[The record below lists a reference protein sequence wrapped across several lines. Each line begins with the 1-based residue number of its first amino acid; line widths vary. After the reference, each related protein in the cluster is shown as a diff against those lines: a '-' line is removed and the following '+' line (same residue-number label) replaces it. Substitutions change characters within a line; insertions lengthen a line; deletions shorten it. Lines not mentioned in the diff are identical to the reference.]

1 MGFLRG
7 GPSISMAEPQSSVHV
22 APPAPPV
29 TQSAWSP
36 LREPLF
42 RTLWAASVVSYIGT
56 WMQNMGTGWLMA
68 SLTASP
74 MMVGLVQAATT
85 LPVFLVILPAGALA
99 DMVDRRRFL
108 LWSQAWMVVAAA
120 ALGILTVFGMVS
132 PWSLVL
138 LTFALGFGAVM
149 NDPAWQ
155 AITPE
160 TVSGQ
165 RLASAVALNSAG
177 YNAARAVGPAL
188 GGLVIAAA
196 GSGFAFLLNAA
207 SFFGVIIFLY
217 RWKRVPHHVPEPA
230 TRLRHALA
238 AGFRY
243 ARGAPTVRAVLV
255 RTGVFSLFASV
266 IWALL
271 PLVARPHGPVGYG
284 LLLGFFG
291 LGALAGAVLLPGTAA
306 CIFLRHAGGD
316 GHGAVRRRDLRGGA
330 ARGLWLAVRRAVSGR
345 HVLDRHHRDVE
356 RHRAGHVPGVDPRAD
371 ALHVP
376 AGAAGRHGCRQR
388 AVGRGRVTPGPAS
401 GIPAGGSGDGA
412 GTGGGAALSPAG
424 AREGDGIDSRLG
436 RARLQPCRMQSK
448 TDAALAA
455 AVRDEFPSAAKA
467 VVQLRRL
474 LARLKACPSQECP

>member
-1 MGFLRG
+1 MYLHG
-7 GPSISMAEPQSSVHV
+7 GSPISMAEPQPSLGLVSQ
-22 APPAPPV
+22 ARPAE
-29 TQSAWSP
+29 SAWGP

-42 RTLWAASVVSYIGT
+42 RTLWLASVVSYVGT
-56 WMQNMGTGWLMA
+56 WMQNMGTGWLMT
-68 SLTASP
+68 SLNPSP

-108 LWSQAWMVVAAA
+108 LLSQAWMVVAAA
-120 ALGILTVFGMVS
+120 ALGLLTIFGIVS

-138 LTFALGFGAVM
+138 LTFLLGFGAVM

-188 GGLVIAAA
+188 GGLVIAVA

-230 TRLRHALA
+230 TRLRHAMT

-243 ARGAPTVRAVLV
+243 ARSAPTVRAVLV
-255 RTGVFSLFASV
+255 RPGVFSLFASV

-291 LGALAGAVLLPGTAA
+291 LGALAGAMLLPGLRRAFSCDALVMVATVLFAAVTFAVAQFTAFGWLCA
-306 CIFLRHAGGD
+306 VLFAGGMCWIAIIATLNVTAQVMCPAWIRARTLSMYLLVLQ
-316 GHGAVRRRDLRGGA
+316 GGMAAGSALWGAV
-330 ARGLWLAVRRAVSGR
+330 
-345 HVLDRHHRDVE
+345 
-356 RHRAGHVPGVDPRAD
+356 
-371 ALHVP
+371 
-376 AGAAGRHGCRQR
+376 
-388 AVGRGRVTPGPAS
+388 AS
-401 GIPAGGSGDGA
+401 HLGIPAA
-412 GTGGGAALSPAG
+412 FLLAAVG
-424 AREGDGIDSRLG
+424 MVLG
-436 RARLQPCRMQSK
+436 
-448 TDAALAA
+448 LAA
-455 AVRDEFPSAAKA
+455 AVRY
-467 VVQLRRL
+467 RL
-474 LARLKACPSQECP
+474 PAYEVEMG

>member
-1 MGFLRG
+1 VILRG
-7 GPSISMAEPQSSVHV
+7 GSPISMAEPQRTVHV
-22 APPAPPV
+22 VEPARPAAE
-29 TQSAWSP
+29 SAWGP

-42 RTLWAASVVSYIGT
+42 RTLWLASVVSYVGT
-56 WMQNMGTGWLMA
+56 WMQNMGTGWLMT
-68 SLTASP
+68 SLNPSP

-108 LWSQAWMVVAAA
+108 LLSQAWMVVAAA
-120 ALGILTVFGMVS
+120 TLGILTIFGLVS

-188 GGLVIAAA
+188 AGFVIALA

-207 SFFGVIIFLY
+207 SFFGVILFLY
-217 RWKRVPHHVPEPA
+217 RWKRVPHSVPEPA
-230 TRLRHALA
+230 TRLRQALT

-243 ARGAPTVRAVLV
+243 ALGTPTVRAVLV

-284 LLLGFFG
+284 LMLGFFG
-291 LGALAGAVLLPGTAA
+291 LGALAGALLLPGLRRALSCDALVMTATGLFA
-306 CIFLRHAGGD
+306 VVTFTVARLAAFGWLCAVLFLGGLCWIAIIATLNVTAQIMCPAWIRARTLSMYLLVLQGGMAAGSALW
-316 GHGAVRRRDLRGGA
+316 GAV
-330 ARGLWLAVRRAVSGR
+330 
-345 HVLDRHHRDVE
+345 
-356 RHRAGHVPGVDPRAD
+356 
-371 ALHVP
+371 
-376 AGAAGRHGCRQR
+376 
-388 AVGRGRVTPGPAS
+388 AS
-401 GIPAGGSGDGA
+401 RWGIPAA
-412 GTGGGAALSPAG
+412 FLLAALGMA
-424 AREGDGIDSRLG
+424 LG
-436 RARLQPCRMQSK
+436 
-448 TDAALAA
+448 LAA
-455 AVRDEFPSAAKA
+455 AVRY
-467 VVQLRRL
+467 RL
-474 LARLKACPSQECP
+474 PAYEMELG

>member
-1 MGFLRG
+1 MGLLRE
-7 GPSISMAEPQSSVHV
+7 GPSTSMADLQPSLNLSEP
-22 APPAPPV
+22 APPAAD
-29 TQSAWSP
+29 SAWGP

-42 RTLWAASVVSYIGT
+42 RTLWIASVVSYVGT
-56 WMQNMGTGWLMA
+56 WMQNMGTGWLMT
-68 SLTASP
+68 SLNPSP

-108 LWSQAWMVVAAA
+108 LLSQAWMVVAAA
-120 ALGILTVFGMVS
+120 ALGILTIFGMVS

-160 TVSGQ
+160 TVSPQ

-188 GGLVIAAA
+188 GGLVIALA
-196 GSGFAFLLNAA
+196 GSGVAFLLNAL

-217 RWKRVPHHVPEPA
+217 RWKRVPHEVPEPA
-230 TRLRHALA
+230 KRLREALA

-243 ARGAPTVRAVLV
+243 ARGTPMVRAVLV

-291 LGALAGAVLLPGTAA
+291 LGALAGALLLPGLRRALSCDALVGMATVLFAIVTFAVAELTSFAA
-306 CIFLRHAGGD
+306 LCAVLFAGGMCWI
-316 GHGAVRRRDLRGGA
+316 GIIATLNVTAQVMCPAWIRARTLSMYLLVLQGGMAAGSTLWGAVASHLGIA
-330 ARGLWLAVRRAVSGR
+330 AAFML
-345 HVLDRHHRDVE
+345 
-356 RHRAGHVPGVDPRAD
+356 
-371 ALHVP
+371 
-376 AGAAGRHGCRQR
+376 
-388 AVGRGRVTPGPAS
+388 
-401 GIPAGGSGDGA
+401 
-412 GTGGGAALSPAG
+412 AALGMVLGLVAAWRYRLPAYEMEMG
-424 AREGDGIDSRLG
+424 
-436 RARLQPCRMQSK
+436 
-448 TDAALAA
+448 
-455 AVRDEFPSAAKA
+455 
-467 VVQLRRL
+467 
-474 LARLKACPSQECP
+474 

>member
-1 MGFLRG
+1 
-7 GPSISMAEPQSSVHV
+7 MAEPERTMHV
-22 APPAPPV
+22 MAREQPAAE
-29 TQSAWSP
+29 SAWGP

-42 RTLWAASVVSYIGT
+42 RTLWVASVVSYVGT
-56 WMQNMGTGWLMA
+56 WMQNMGTGWLMI
-68 SLTASP
+68 SLNPSP

-108 LWSQAWMVVAAA
+108 LLSQAWMVAAAA
-120 ALGILTVFGMVS
+120 ALGILTVFGMVR

-165 RLASAVALNSAG
+165 RLAAAVALNSAG

-188 GGLVIAAA
+188 AGLVIALA

-207 SFFGVIIFLY
+207 SFFGVIVFLY

-230 TRLRHALA
+230 TRLRQALA
-238 AGFRY
+238 MGLRY
-243 ARGAPTVRAVLV
+243 ARGVPTVRAVLV

-291 LGALAGAVLLPGTAA
+291 LGALAGAVLLPGLRRALSSDLLVMTATVLFA
-306 CIFLRHAGGD
+306 AVTFAVARLAAFGWLCTVLFLGGMCWIAIIATLNVTAQIMCPAWIRARTLSMYLLVLQGGMAAGSTLW
-316 GHGAVRRRDLRGGA
+316 GAVATHLGLPA
-330 ARGLWLAVRRAVSGR
+330 AFLLA
-345 HVLDRHHRDVE
+345 
-356 RHRAGHVPGVDPRAD
+356 
-371 ALHVP
+371 
-376 AGAAGRHGCRQR
+376 
-388 AVGRGRVTPGPAS
+388 AVGMV
-401 GIPAGGSGDGA
+401 
-412 GTGGGAALSPAG
+412 
-424 AREGDGIDSRLG
+424 LG
-436 RARLQPCRMQSK
+436 
-448 TDAALAA
+448 LAA
-455 AVRDEFPSAAKA
+455 AVRY
-467 VVQLRRL
+467 RL
-474 LARLKACPSQECP
+474 PASQMEPG

>member
-1 MGFLRG
+1 MGFLSE
-7 GPSISMAEPQSSVHV
+7 GPSINMADPQPSLNVSAT
-22 APPAPPV
+22 APPLAE
-29 TQSAWSP
+29 SAWSP

-42 RTLWAASVVSYIGT
+42 RALWIASVTSYVGT

-108 LWSQAWMVVAAA
+108 LLSQAWMVVAAA
-120 ALGILTVFGMVS
+120 ALGILTIFGMVS

-160 TVSGQ
+160 TVSSN
-165 RLASAVALNSAG
+165 RLAAAVALNSAG

-188 GGLVIAAA
+188 GGLVIALA

-207 SFFGVIIFLY
+207 SFFGVIVFLY
-217 RWKRVPHHVPEPA
+217 RWKRVPHEVPEPA
-230 TRLRHALA
+230 KRLRQALA
-238 AGFRY
+238 VGFRY

-291 LGALAGAVLLPGTAA
+291 LGALAGAVLLPGLRRAFSCDMLVMTATVLFA
-306 CIFLRHAGGD
+306 AVTFAVAQLGSFAALCAVLFAGGMCWIAIIATLNVTAQVMCPAWIRARTLSMYLLVLQ
-316 GHGAVRRRDLRGGA
+316 GGMAAGSTLWGAVASRMGLPA
-330 ARGLWLAVRRAVSGR
+330 AFML
-345 HVLDRHHRDVE
+345 
-356 RHRAGHVPGVDPRAD
+356 
-371 ALHVP
+371 
-376 AGAAGRHGCRQR
+376 
-388 AVGRGRVTPGPAS
+388 
-401 GIPAGGSGDGA
+401 
-412 GTGGGAALSPAG
+412 AALG
-424 AREGDGIDSRLG
+424 MVLG
-436 RARLQPCRMQSK
+436 
-448 TDAALAA
+448 LAA
-455 AVRDEFPSAAKA
+455 AVRY
-467 VVQLRRL
+467 RL
-474 LARLKACPSQECP
+474 PAHEMELG

>member
-1 MGFLRG
+1 VDLRG
-7 GPSISMAEPQSSVHV
+7 GSSISMTDPQPSL
-22 APPAPPV
+22 PAI
-29 TQSAWSP
+29 TQARPAAGSAWSP
-36 LREPLF
+36 LHEPLF
-42 RTLWAASVVSYIGT
+42 RTLWTASVISYIGT

-74 MMVGLVQAATT
+74 LMVGLVQAATT

-108 LWSQAWMVVAAA
+108 LLSQAWMVVAAA
-120 ALGILTVFGMVS
+120 ALGLLTIFGMVS

-160 TVSGQ
+160 TVSSQ

-188 GGLVIAAA
+188 GGLVIALA
-196 GSGFAFLLNAA
+196 GSGVAFLLNAL

-217 RWKRVPHHVPEPA
+217 RWKRVPHEVPEPA
-230 TRLRHALA
+230 KRLRQALA

-243 ARGAPTVRAVLV
+243 ARGTPTVRAVLV
-255 RTGVFSLFASV
+255 RTGVFSIFASV

-291 LGALAGAVLLPGTAA
+291 LGALAGALLLPGLRRALSCDALVGTATVLFA
-306 CIFLRHAGGD
+306 IVTFAVAELGSFAALCAVLFAGGMCWIAIIATLNVTAQVMCPAWIRARTLSMYLLVLQ
-316 GHGAVRRRDLRGGA
+316 GGMAAGSTLWGAVA
-330 ARGLWLAVRRAVSGR
+330 ARM
-345 HVLDRHHRDVE
+345 
-356 RHRAGHVPGVDPRAD
+356 
-371 ALHVP
+371 
-376 AGAAGRHGCRQR
+376 
-388 AVGRGRVTPGPAS
+388 
-401 GIPAGGSGDGA
+401 GIPAA
-412 GTGGGAALSPAG
+412 FMLAALG
-424 AREGDGIDSRLG
+424 MVLG
-436 RARLQPCRMQSK
+436 
-448 TDAALAA
+448 LAA
-455 AVRDEFPSAAKA
+455 AARY
-467 VVQLRRL
+467 RL
-474 LARLKACPSQECP
+474 PAYEMEMG

>member
-1 MGFLRG
+1 MDLRG
-7 GPSISMAEPQSSVHV
+7 GSSISMAEPQPSLQV
-22 APPAPPV
+22 ATEARPA
-29 TQSAWSP
+29 TGSAWSP
-36 LREPLF
+36 LHEPLF
-42 RTLWAASVVSYIGT
+42 RTLWTASVISYIGT

-74 MMVGLVQAATT
+74 LMVGLVQAATT

-108 LWSQAWMVVAAA
+108 LLSQAWMVVAAA
-120 ALGILTVFGMVS
+120 ALGILTIFGIVS

-160 TVSGQ
+160 TVSSQ

-188 GGLVIAAA
+188 GGLVIALA
-196 GSGFAFLLNAA
+196 GSGVAFLLNAL

-217 RWKRVPHHVPEPA
+217 RWKRVPHAVPEPA
-230 TRLRHALA
+230 KRLREALA
-238 AGFRY
+238 AGFRH
-243 ARGAPTVRAVLV
+243 ARGTPTVRAVLV

-291 LGALAGAVLLPGTAA
+291 LGALAGALLLPG
-306 CIFLRHAGGD
+306 L
-316 GHGAVRRRDLRGGA
+316 
-330 ARGLWLAVRRAVSGR
+330 RRALSC
-345 HVLDRHHRDVE
+345 
-356 RHRAGHVPGVDPRAD
+356 D
-371 ALHVP
+371 ALVGTATVLFAIVTFAV
-376 AGAAGRHGCRQR
+376 AGLESFAALCAVLFVGGMCWIAIIATLNVTAQVMCPIWIRARTLSMYLLVLQGGMAAGSTLWG
-388 AVGRGRVTPGPAS
+388 ALAS
-401 GIPAGGSGDGA
+401 RLGIPAA
-412 GTGGGAALSPAG
+412 FILAALG
-424 AREGDGIDSRLG
+424 MVLG
-436 RARLQPCRMQSK
+436 LI
-448 TDAALAA
+448 AAL
-455 AVRDEFPSAAKA
+455 RY
-467 VVQLRRL
+467 RL
-474 LARLKACPSQECP
+474 PAFEKEMG

>member
-1 MGFLRG
+1 VPATARPL
-7 GPSISMAEPQSSVHV
+7 AE
-22 APPAPPV
+22 
-29 TQSAWSP
+29 SAWGP

-42 RTLWAASVVSYIGT
+42 RALWIASVTSYIGT
-56 WMQNMGTGWLMA
+56 WMQNMGTGWLMT
-68 SLTASP
+68 SLNPSP
-74 MMVGLVQAATT
+74 TMVGLVQAATT

-108 LWSQAWMVVAAA
+108 LLSQAWMVVAAA
-120 ALGILTVFGMVS
+120 ALGLLTIFGMVS

-177 YNAARAVGPAL
+177 YNAARALGPAL
-188 GGLVIAAA
+188 GGFVIALA
-196 GSGFAFLLNAA
+196 GSGVAFLLNAL

-230 TRLRHALA
+230 KRLREALA

-243 ARGAPTVRAVLV
+243 ARGTPSVRAVLV

-284 LLLGFFG
+284 LMLGCFG
-291 LGALAGAVLLPGTAA
+291 LGALAGALLLPG
-306 CIFLRHAGGD
+306 L
-316 GHGAVRRRDLRGGA
+316 
-330 ARGLWLAVRRAVSGR
+330 RRALSC
-345 HVLDRHHRDVE
+345 
-356 RHRAGHVPGVDPRAD
+356 D
-371 ALHVP
+371 ALVMTATILFAAVTFAVARLAAFGWLCAVLALGGLCWIAIIATLNVTAQIMCP
-376 AGAAGRHGCRQR
+376 AWIRARTLSMYLLVLQGGMAAGSVLWGVAASRWGLSAAFLLA
-388 AVGRGRVTPGPAS
+388 AVGMV
-401 GIPAGGSGDGA
+401 
-412 GTGGGAALSPAG
+412 
-424 AREGDGIDSRLG
+424 LG
-436 RARLQPCRMQSK
+436 
-448 TDAALAA
+448 LAA
-455 AVRDEFPSAAKA
+455 AVRY
-467 VVQLRRL
+467 RL
-474 LARLKACPSQECP
+474 PAHETGVG

>member
-7 GPSISMAEPQSSVHV
+7 GPSTRMAEPSLNMVTPARSS
-22 APPAPPV
+22 AE
-29 TQSAWSP
+29 SAWSP

-42 RTLWAASVVSYIGT
+42 RGLWLASVTSYIGT

-108 LWSQAWMVVAAA
+108 LLSQAWMVIAAA
-120 ALGILTVFGMVS
+120 ALGILTVFGMVN
-132 PWSLVL
+132 PWSLVG
-138 LTFALGFGAVM
+138 LTFLLGFGAVM

-160 TVSGQ
+160 TVSSQ
-165 RLASAVALNSAG
+165 RLAAAVALNSAG

-217 RWKRVPHHVPEPA
+217 RWKRVAHEVPEPA
-230 TRLRHALA
+230 KRLREALA

-243 ARGAPTVRAVLV
+243 ARSAPTVRAVLV

-291 LGALAGAVLLPGTAA
+291 LGALAGALLLPGLRRAFSCDALVGMATVLFAGVTFAVAQLAAFGWLCAVLFGGGMCWIAIIASLNVTAQIMCPA
-306 CIFLRHAGGD
+306 WIRARALSMYLLVLQGGMAAGSALW
-316 GHGAVRRRDLRGGA
+316 GAVA
-330 ARGLWLAVRRAVSGR
+330 AHL
-345 HVLDRHHRDVE
+345 
-356 RHRAGHVPGVDPRAD
+356 
-371 ALHVP
+371 
-376 AGAAGRHGCRQR
+376 
-388 AVGRGRVTPGPAS
+388 
-401 GIPAGGSGDGA
+401 GIPAA
-412 GTGGGAALSPAG
+412 FLLAALG
-424 AREGDGIDSRLG
+424 MVLG
-436 RARLQPCRMQSK
+436 
-448 TDAALAA
+448 LAA
-455 AVRDEFPSAAKA
+455 AARY
-467 VVQLRRL
+467 RL
-474 LARLKACPSQECP
+474 PAQEMEMG

>member
-1 MGFLRG
+1 MGLLRE
-7 GPSISMAEPQSSVHV
+7 GPSTSMADLQPSLNLSEP
-22 APPAPPV
+22 APPAAD
-29 TQSAWSP
+29 SAWGP

-42 RTLWAASVVSYIGT
+42 RTLWIASVVSYVGT
-56 WMQNMGTGWLMA
+56 WMQNMGTGWLMT
-68 SLTASP
+68 LLNPSP

-108 LWSQAWMVVAAA
+108 LLSQAWMVVAAA
-120 ALGILTVFGMVS
+120 ALGILTIFGMVS

-160 TVSGQ
+160 TVSGR

-188 GGLVIAAA
+188 GGLVIALA
-196 GSGFAFLLNAA
+196 GSGVAFLLNAA

-230 TRLRHALA
+230 TRLRQALT
-238 AGFRY
+238 AGLRY
-243 ARGAPTVRAVLV
+243 ALGTPIVRAVLV

-284 LLLGFFG
+284 LMLGFFG
-291 LGALAGAVLLPGTAA
+291 LGALAGALLLPGLRRAFSCDALVVTATVLFA
-306 CIFLRHAGGD
+306 GVTFAVARLGSFGWLCAVLFLGGLCWIAIIATLNVTAQIMCPAWIRARTLSMYLLVLQGGMAAGSTLW
-316 GHGAVRRRDLRGGA
+316 GAVASHVGISVA
-330 ARGLWLAVRRAVSGR
+330 FMLA
-345 HVLDRHHRDVE
+345 
-356 RHRAGHVPGVDPRAD
+356 
-371 ALHVP
+371 
-376 AGAAGRHGCRQR
+376 
-388 AVGRGRVTPGPAS
+388 AVGMV
-401 GIPAGGSGDGA
+401 
-412 GTGGGAALSPAG
+412 
-424 AREGDGIDSRLG
+424 LG
-436 RARLQPCRMQSK
+436 
-448 TDAALAA
+448 LAA
-455 AVRDEFPSAAKA
+455 AVRY
-467 VVQLRRL
+467 RL
-474 LARLKACPSQECP
+474 PAYEMERG

>member
-1 MGFLRG
+1 MD
-7 GPSISMAEPQSSVHV
+7 PSFGRSEDFSTSMAEREIGLQVVTSGT
-22 APPAPPV
+22 PARE
-29 TQSAWSP
+29 SAWGP
-36 LREPLF
+36 MREPRF
-42 RTLWAASVVSYIGT
+42 RTLWTASVISYVGT
-56 WMQNMGTGWLMA
+56 WMQNMGTGWLMT

-108 LWSQAWMVVAAA
+108 LLSQAWMVLAAA
-120 ALGILTVFGMVS
+120 ALGILTVLRMVS
-132 PWSLVL
+132 PWSLVV
-138 LTFALGFGAVM
+138 LTFLLGFGAVM

-160 TVSGQ
+160 IVSGQ

-207 SFFGVIIFLY
+207 SFFGVIVFLY
-217 RWKRVPHHVPEPA
+217 RWKRVPHDVPEP
-230 TRLRHALA
+230 TSRLRKALA

-243 ARGAPTVRAVLV
+243 AHQAPTVGAVLI

-291 LGALAGAVLLPGTAA
+291 LGALGGAVLLPGLRRAFSGDALVISASIVFAAVTFAVAELGNFGWLCAVLFLGGVCWIAIIATLNVTAQMMCPA
-306 CIFLRHAGGD
+306 WVRARTLSMYLLVLQGGMAAGSALW
-316 GHGAVRRRDLRGGA
+316 GAVASHLSIPGA
-330 ARGLWLAVRRAVSGR
+330 FLLA
-345 HVLDRHHRDVE
+345 
-356 RHRAGHVPGVDPRAD
+356 
-371 ALHVP
+371 
-376 AGAAGRHGCRQR
+376 
-388 AVGRGRVTPGPAS
+388 AVGMV
-401 GIPAGGSGDGA
+401 
-412 GTGGGAALSPAG
+412 
-424 AREGDGIDSRLG
+424 LG
-436 RARLQPCRMQSK
+436 
-448 TDAALAA
+448 LAA
-455 AVRDEFPSAAKA
+455 AVRY
-467 VVQLRRL
+467 RL
-474 LARLKACPSQECP
+474 PAHETETG

>member
-1 MGFLRG
+1 MNLRG
-7 GPSISMAEPQSSVHV
+7 GSPISMAEPQPRVPV
-22 APPAPPV
+22 ATEARPV
-29 TQSAWSP
+29 AESAWSP

-42 RTLWAASVVSYIGT
+42 RTLWTASVISYVGT

-108 LWSQAWMVVAAA
+108 LLSQAWMVAAAA
-120 ALGILTVFGMVS
+120 ALAILTVFGMVT
-132 PWSLVL
+132 PGSLVL
-138 LTFALGFGAVM
+138 LTFALGLGAVM

-160 TVSGQ
+160 TVSSQ

-217 RWKRVPHHVPEPA
+217 RWKRVPHEVPEPA
-230 TRLRHALA
+230 KRLRQALV

-243 ARGAPTVRAVLV
+243 ARGTPTVRVVLV
-255 RTGVFSLFASV
+255 RTAVFSLFASV

-284 LLLGFFG
+284 LMLGFFG
-291 LGALAGAVLLPGTAA
+291 LGALAGAVALPALRRAFSCDALVGTGTILFALVTFAVAQLAAFGWLCAVLFFGGMCWIAIIATLNVTAQVMCPAWIRARTLSLYLLALQGGMAA
-306 CIFLRHAGGD
+306 GSTLW
-316 GHGAVRRRDLRGGA
+316 GAVA
-330 ARGLWLAVRRAVSGR
+330 ARM
-345 HVLDRHHRDVE
+345 
-356 RHRAGHVPGVDPRAD
+356 
-371 ALHVP
+371 
-376 AGAAGRHGCRQR
+376 
-388 AVGRGRVTPGPAS
+388 
-401 GIPAGGSGDGA
+401 GIPAA
-412 GTGGGAALSPAG
+412 FMLAALG
-424 AREGDGIDSRLG
+424 MVLG
-436 RARLQPCRMQSK
+436 
-448 TDAALAA
+448 LAA
-455 AVRDEFPSAAKA
+455 AARY
-467 VVQLRRL
+467 RL
-474 LARLKACPSQECP
+474 PAYEMEMG